1 MRLIY
6 LIVLIFFIDMTF
18 KTFAQNNNFNYQKD
32 TTIAADSVES
42 DMEASTIL
50 KVGANVPEFTISTLD
65 GRIIRLSELRGKT
78 VFLNFFTL
86 SCPMC
91 MKELP
96 LFEKEIWQKYKT
108 NQNIVI
114 LIVGREESIEK
125 LKAFRK
131 KNQFTFPIA
140 FDAEREVYS
149 LFASK
154 YVPRNIII
162 DREGK
167 LVMTEVGFIEA
178 KANELFQK
186 IDDFLK
192 AQ

>member
-18 KTFAQNNNFNYQKD
+18 KTFAQNNNIIYQKD
-32 TTIAADSVES
+32 TTIVSDSGES

-50 KVGANVPEFTISTLD
+50 KVGAIVPEFSISTLD

-108 NQNIVI
+108 NQNVVI
-114 LIVGREESIEK
+114 LIVGREETIEK
-125 LKAFRK
+125 LKAFHD
-131 KNQFTFPIA
+131 KNQFTFPMA
-140 FDAEREVYS
+140 FDTERKVYS

-162 DREGK
+162 DKEGK

-178 KANELFQK
+178 KSDELFQR
-186 IDDFLK
+186 IDNFLK
-192 AQ
+192 TQ

>member
-6 LIVLIFFIDMTF
+6 LIVLISLIDMTF
-18 KTFAQNNNFNYQKD
+18 KTFAQNNNIIYQKD
-32 TTIAADSVES
+32 TTIISDSSES

-50 KVGANVPEFTISTLD
+50 KVGANVPEFSINTLD
-65 GRIIRLSELRGKT
+65 GRILKISELRGKT

-96 LFEKEIWQKYKT
+96 LFEKEIWQKYKA

-125 LKAFRK
+125 LKAFYE
-131 KNQFTFPIA
+131 KNQFTFPMA

-162 DREGK
+162 DKEGK
-167 LVMTEVGFIEA
+167 LVMTEVGFNEA

-186 IDDFLK
+186 IDSLLK